1 MANQNGG
8 KNMTIAFVLTATA
21 IILFRVGQR
30 KADERAA
37 KQRHATY
44 LANYVSG
51 RDDYSDSEYFS

>member
-1 MANQNGG
+1 MI
-8 KNMTIAFVLTATA
+8 IALALIATA
-21 IILFRVGQR
+21 IILFRIGQR

-37 KQRHATY
+37 KQRRATY

>member
-1 MANQNGG
+1 MI
-8 KNMTIAFVLTATA
+8 IALALIATA
-21 IILFRVGQR
+21 IILFRIGQR